1 MAVVL
6 IVGPRTSN
14 NSTIGELVRN
24 LCKRTDP
31 KSEPLNQQLWGGP
44 AICVLRNPPGDS
56 DLC

>member
-31 KSEPLNQQLWGGP
+31 K
-44 AICVLRNPPGDS
+44 
-56 DLC
+56 